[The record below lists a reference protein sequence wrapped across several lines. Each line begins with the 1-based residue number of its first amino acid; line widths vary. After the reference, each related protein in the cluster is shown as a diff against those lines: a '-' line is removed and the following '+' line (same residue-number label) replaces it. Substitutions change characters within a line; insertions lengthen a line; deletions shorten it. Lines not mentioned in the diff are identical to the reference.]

1 MDNLQL
7 DEASKKEIAQFI
19 EREQAGARLQ
29 ASIHQYTS
37 MCWDKCITG
46 TPGTRFSRS
55 EEGCIANCVERFL
68 DTSLFMVKQLEQQR
82 SMAG

>member
-55 EEGCIANCVERFL
+55 EESCIANCVERFL

-82 SMAG
+82 SMSG